1 MRVGQWGRVGRM
13 RIYKSD
19 EVIGVE
25 LALTTGPAA
34 TARPLEEDGPA
45 RRETVMG
52 YTGRN
57 MF

>member
-1 MRVGQWGRVGRM
+1 MRVGQWGMLGRM
-13 RIYKSD
+13 RIYKSG

-34 TARPLEEDGPA
+34 IARPLEEDGSA
-45 RRETVMG
+45 RRETAMG